1 MENFGL
7 ISLAELA
14 KKLGKKESTVRTWKL
29 RGKIPKECFKTI
41 GSSIFV
47 KCDEFEKFIKDTG
60 IGNGGLSEE

>member
-29 RGKIPKECFKTI
+29 RGEIPAECFKTI
-41 GSSIFV
+41 GSSVFV
-47 KCDEFEKFIKDTG
+47 KVKEVEKFINDG
-60 IGNGGLSEE
+60 ISE